1 MSDTIPVAQLRAF
14 VERIERIE
22 ADIKDLNGDKSE
34 VYKEL
39 RGCGF
44 DVKAVRAVVAKRKLD
59 TADREERDA
68 MFELYWSALNGTGT
82 EHATRVHVHEASYS
96 EAKGRGD
103 AVGKTDAISFDPETG
118 ELTDNQKSEPCLGHA
133 TEHSAYVG
141 TAPDEN
147 PAQDDVGAT
156 ASSTNSAHKPA
167 GDLAADNGDKDRGSF
182 PVGGPV
188 HSHSP
193 AAIPLGAA
201 NSAGG
206 APSSSPAS
214 PARHS
219 DDIDLT
225 IPAFLRRDEG
235 RGYPKREAVE
245 A

>member
-1 MSDTIPVAQLRAF
+1 MPVTAELLRNVMA
-14 VERIERIE
+14 EARPIIERQMNDAKII
-22 ADIKDLNGDKSE
+22 AGFRDLIASNGGD
-34 VYKEL
+34 
-39 RGCGF
+39 
-44 DVKAVRAVVAKRKLD
+44 
-59 TADREERDA
+59 
-68 MFELYWSALNGTGT
+68 WSALKALIKAHVEDEADDDGGGKRVQKILDKADSSTAYADMLGLAKMNEENFSANLSYSQSGLTYADEKGRNDTHVQPVGTL
-82 EHATRVHVHEASYS
+82 EAS
-96 EAKGRGD
+96 AK
-103 AVGKTDAISFDPETG
+103 S
-118 ELTDNQKSEPCLGHA
+118 
-133 TEHSAYVG
+133 
-141 TAPDEN
+141 
-147 PAQDDVGAT
+147 AQDDVGAT

-167 GDLAADNGDKDRGSF
+167 GDLAADNGDKDRGSL

-201 NSAGG
+201 NSAGE